1 MTLPT
6 ACLRIAATSDVHM
19 HLTGW
24 DALRNIHVQT
34 KGMDRLATL
43 IRDARKTAAGGFI
56 LVDNGDALQGTP
68 LGDVCVDA
76 PENHPWPAALNAL
89 SFDAVGLGNHDF
101 DFGLPFLNTVMKQAR
116 CPVLCANETN
126 NAVTCAAPFAIVER
140 SVPCSDGEDRLLRVG
155 LTSVLPPQTAVWN
168 RRCLDGAAQFESG
181 VEATAKAVS
190 ALQDAGADL
199 IVLLCHSGL
208 DDGVEATG
216 ENFGAAIAA
225 KVSGIDAMILGHT
238 HLRFPGPDHAGLE
251 GLDAING
258 TVFGVPAVMPGH
270 AGTELGVIDLTLVHG
285 LSGWQVETHAVRR
298 SGVRVD
304 VPVDEALVSI
314 TSPLVEAMRMH
325 LDKPIGSTPEHLHT
339 WFSML
344 RPSAT
349 EALVAH
355 ALSGTIADAIVGTD
369 LANLPVLAS
378 VAPAALGGR
387 AGPDNYVDIPAG
399 ALCER
404 HVAMLCPYPNT
415 IWAAVLTGAEL
426 QDWIE
431 RSLAFFN
438 PVNDAAAALVNPE
451 APSFNFDMVHGTEV
465 EVDLRAPAAFDANGH
480 RLLQD
485 ASRVRRLTY
494 EGQSVRPNDRFV
506 VAMTSY
512 RGAGGGNYPG
522 IGPRTE
528 TVRTHV
534 EMRQAL
540 RAAMAGDI
548 LSTIPPDSRPWRFTP
563 DQGVRRTIQTSPV
576 AEDYL
581 SYIAEFDPQ
590 PLGLDE
596 SGFLQVQV
604 SI

>member
-24 DALRNIHVQT
+24 DALRNTHTQT
-34 KGMDRLATL
+34 KGMDRLANL
-43 IRDARKTAAGGFI
+43 IQDARRTAAGGFI

-68 LGDVCVDA
+68 LGDICVDA
-76 PENHPWPAALNAL
+76 PENHPWPAILNAL
-89 SFDAVGLGNHDF
+89 NYDAVGLGNHDF
-101 DFGLPFLNTVMKQAR
+101 DFGLPFLNQVMGQAH
-116 CPVLCANETN
+116 CPVLCANETT

-140 SVPCSDGEDRLLRVG
+140 NVLCSDGEGRLLRVG

-168 RRCLDGAAQFESG
+168 RRCLDDAVQFEGG
-181 VEATAKAVS
+181 VEAAKKAVS
-190 ALQDAGADL
+190 ALRDAGAD
-199 IVLLCHSGL
+199 VVVFLCHSGL
-208 DDGVEATG
+208 NDGVDSTG

-225 KVSGIDAMILGHT
+225 DVPGVDAMILGHT
-238 HLRFPGPDHAGLE
+238 HLRFPGPDHSGLD
-251 GLDAING
+251 GVDAING
-258 TVFGVPAVMPGH
+258 TVFGVPGVMPGH

-285 LSGWQVETHAVRR
+285 RNGWQVDGHAVRR
-298 SGVRVD
+298 SGVRID
-304 VPVDEALVSI
+304 DPQDQTLVNI
-314 TSPLVEAMRMH
+314 TSPLVEAARMH
-325 LDKPIGSTPEHLHT
+325 LDKPIGTTLEHLHT

-344 RPSAT
+344 RPSPT
-349 EALVAH
+349 EALVAR
-355 ALSGTIADAIVGTD
+355 ALSGTIAKAVAGTD

-387 AGPDNYVDIPAG
+387 AGPDNYVNIPSG
-399 ALCER
+399 QLCER

-415 IWAAVLTGAEL
+415 VWAAVLTGADL

-438 PVNDAAAALVNPE
+438 PVDGEGAALVNPDSP
-451 APSFNFDMVHGTEV
+451 AFNFDVLHGTEV
-465 EVDLRAPAAFDANGH
+465 EVDLRAPATFETNGH
-480 RLLQD
+480 RVLPD
-485 ASRVRRLTY
+485 ASRVRQLAY
-494 EGQSVRPNDRFV
+494 GGQSVHRQDRFV

-522 IGPRTE
+522 IGPQTE
-528 TVRTHV
+528 IVQTNV
-534 EMRQAL
+534 EVRQAL

-548 LSTIPPDSRPWRFTP
+548 QPAIVPGSDPWRFTP
-563 DQGVRRTIQTSPV
+563 NQGVRRIIQTSPV

-581 SYIAEFDPQ
+581 SYISDFDPR